1 MNQPEPSPRPSKI
14 RVLHVD
20 DETTQLDFTKK
31 FLEMADEGLIV
42 ESAVSPEDA
51 LRLFKTEAY
60 DCVVSDFMM
69 SPMDG
74 IEVARRIRESSDIPI
89 ILYTGRGSEEVAE
102 AAFTVGIDD
111 YIRKEMNPS
120 HYQVLAR
127 RIKHAVERY
136 RAEDNLRSREQ
147 ELSSMIENSVD
158 GIFRV
163 EMARGITRCN
173 SAFLRFFG
181 YSLEELQMMGM
192 GMLELIHDE
201 DKAQFRSSLD
211 DLSSR
216 KLENYTSLNRWYT
229 KSGEVIWLDSNITGL
244 IQDEKFIGVEII
256 ARDVTE
262 QKRAEEEIRGLALFP
277 SENSNPVLRI
287 SKDGVILYANAAARP
302 LLGEWGS
309 KIGDAVPDG
318 WAEWVSGAYNSGSI
332 DERES
337 IYRDRVFSFS
347 VVPVVDTDYVNIY
360 GRDITEHKR
369 MEEELK
375 ASEEKY
381 RSLLEEGLDGVVVT
395 RNREYL
401 YVNQRYAEMLGYSDP
416 SDLIGRNTSEVID
429 PKDAE
434 QLDVISERRK
444 RGDVRRFIYEL
455 RSLKKDGSS
464 IWLGVASSGIEFEGN
479 QAVITYARD
488 ITERKRMEEEI
499 QRSEARLRLF
509 MDTATDYFYL
519 YDSNLNL
526 QDVNNSGMIVFP
538 NTTNKED
545 VLGKNILEII
555 PGIDETERPE
565 KYKEVLETGNPVFF
579 DSVKLHPSVGDI
591 EIAIKAFKVGDG
603 LGIHSFNLTEQRV
616 TEKRFETLHSH
627 AAELASA
634 TTLAEVGKK
643 TFEAIGKTLEV
654 DIGSFQIIENGMV
667 KPIYSQDIRQRN
679 FISIKVD
686 GPGIVARTV
695 REGTTQLV
703 PDTRSDPDFI
713 TGPEA
718 MGREML
724 SELAVPV
731 IVRDEVVA
739 VINVESVELGAFDS
753 NDQRLVEILAE
764 HVASA
769 IDRIQSQRRLDEL
782 RERHTRELVAGVQR
796 ISSMVR
802 HDIKGPLQTIMNA
815 AYIAN
820 REPEK
825 REEMMGI
832 ITGSVKHANDIMEDW
847 KNQDFEETLDIT
859 EVDLSQLISD
869 SLAASLIPSSVTV
882 EVNVGSMKVSL
893 DKVKMRRVMD
903 NLIRNAL
910 EAMKNDGRLTISARE
925 DDHEIKIEVSDTGIG
940 IPETELGNLFRPFY
954 TTKAMGMG
962 LGLTY
967 SRRAVEAHEGTIDV
981 ESKAG
986 EGAKFTISLP
996 KKPEK
1001 D

>member
-1 MNQPEPSPRPSKI
+1 MNQPDPSRIPSSI

-20 DETTQLDFTKK
+20 DEESQLLFVKT
-31 FLEMADEGLIV
+31 FLEMADESIHV
-42 ESAVSPEDA
+42 ESVVSPEEA
-51 LRLFKTEAY
+51 LRRLERETY
-60 DCVVSDFMM
+60 DCIVSDFQM
-69 SPMDG
+69 PTLDG
-74 IEVARRIRESSDIPI
+74 IDLARRIRETSDIPFI
-89 ILYTGRGSEEVAE
+89 IYTGRGSEEVAE

-127 RIKHAVERY
+127 RIRSTVEERRAVAALIRSEERY
-136 RAEDNLRSREQ
+136 RTL
-147 ELSSMIENSVD
+147 
-158 GIFRV
+158 
-163 EMARGITRCN
+163 
-173 SAFLRFFG
+173 
-181 YSLEELQMMGM
+181 LESGM
-192 GMLELIHDE
+192 
-201 DKAQFRSSLD
+201 
-211 DLSSR
+211 
-216 KLENYTSLNRWYT
+216 
-229 KSGEVIWLDSNITGL
+229 
-244 IQDEKFIGVEII
+244 
-256 ARDVTE
+256 
-262 QKRAEEEIRGLALFP
+262 
-277 SENSNPVLRI
+277 
-287 SKDGVILYANAAARP
+287 
-302 LLGEWGS
+302 
-309 KIGDAVPDG
+309 DAV
-318 WAEWVSGAYNSGSI
+318 AI
-332 DERES
+332 
-337 IYRDRVFSFS
+337 
-347 VVPVVDTDYVNIY
+347 VVEYEYAYVNK
-360 GRDITEHKR
+360 TF
-369 MEEELK
+369 
-375 ASEEKY
+375 
-381 RSLLEEGLDGVVVT
+381 
-395 RNREYL
+395 
-401 YVNQRYAEMLGYSDP
+401 AEMLGYTEP
-416 SDLIGRNTSEVID
+416 SELIGKRTEQVVD
-429 PKDAE
+429 PRDAGRLKE
-434 QLDVISERRK
+434 IVERRK
-444 RGDVRRFIYEL
+444 SGENQRLIYEL
-455 RSLKKDGSS
+455 RALKKDGSLIWVEVSS
-464 IWLGVASSGIEFEGN
+464 IGTEFEGKP
-479 QAVITYARD
+479 AAITNSRD

-538 NTTNKED
+538 NITNKED
-545 VLGKNILEII
+545 VLGKNMLEII

-603 LGIHSFNLTEQRV
+603 LGIHSFNLTEQRIV
-616 TEKRFETLHSH
+616 EKRFETLHSH

-634 TTLAEVGKK
+634 TTLAEVAEK

-654 DIGSFQIIENGMV
+654 DIGSFQIVKDGMV
-667 KPIYSQDIRQRN
+667 KPIYSQDIKPRD
-679 FISIKVD
+679 FISLKID
-686 GPGIVARTV
+686 GPGIVTRTV
-695 REGTTQLV
+695 REGATQLV
-703 PDTRSDPDFI
+703 PDTRSDPDFV

-718 MGREML
+718 MGRELL

-731 IVRDEVVA
+731 VVRDEVVA

-769 IDRIQSQRRLDEL
+769 IERIHSQRRLQEL
-782 RERHTRELVAGVQR
+782 HKRHNLELVAGVQR

-802 HDIKGPLQTIMNA
+802 HDIRGPLQTIMNA

-882 EVNVGSMKVSL
+882 EVNVESMKVSL

-910 EAMKNDGRLTISARE
+910 EAMKNDGRLTISTRE
-925 DDHEIKIEVSDTGIG
+925 DEHEIKIEVSDTGIG
-940 IPETELGNLFRPFY
+940 ILETELGKLFRPFY